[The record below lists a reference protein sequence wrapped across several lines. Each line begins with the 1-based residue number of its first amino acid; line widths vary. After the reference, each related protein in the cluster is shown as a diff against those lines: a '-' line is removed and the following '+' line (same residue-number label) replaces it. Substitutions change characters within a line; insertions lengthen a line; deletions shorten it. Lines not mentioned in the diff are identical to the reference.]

1 MAISRRKC
9 AFRGY
14 TETYNVEGIDN
25 IGLKDSLFLAKPS
38 IKDFLKI
45 C

>member
-14 TETYNVEGIDN
+14 AETYNVEGIDN

-38 IKDFLKI
+38 IKDFFLF